1 MKEDWQWRLPAT
13 EATGSAVKILEDSNE
28 VCDDSG
34 LFNVDDSETPRDVQD
49 SDQADE
55 VL

>member
-13 EATGSAVKILEDSNE
+13 EATGSADKIIEDSNE
-28 VCDDSG
+28 VCDNSG
-34 LFNVDDSETPRDVQD
+34 LFNKDASETPRDVQG